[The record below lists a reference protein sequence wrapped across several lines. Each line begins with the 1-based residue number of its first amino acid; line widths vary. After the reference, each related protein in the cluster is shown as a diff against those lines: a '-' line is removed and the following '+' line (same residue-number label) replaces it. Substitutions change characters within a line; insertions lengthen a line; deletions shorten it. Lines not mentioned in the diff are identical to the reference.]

1 MYKFWFNIADNN
13 HEYDS
18 RVNTFKIP
26 VELSTDQVAKLAELV
41 KKQQSTME
49 SEAKAY
55 VQDGMVKA
63 MTENPKMSKAEQEQR
78 TKALAAEFQ
87 QQAFA
92 KLVKEA
98 KGE

>member
-1 MYKFWFNIADNN
+1 
-13 HEYDS
+13 
-18 RVNTFKIP
+18 
-26 VELSTDQVAKLAELV
+26 
-41 KKQQSTME
+41 
-49 SEAKAY
+49 
-55 VQDGMVKA
+55 
-63 MTENPKMSKAEQEQR
+63 EQEQR